1 MKKLI
6 CLILALAVCTVLF
19 AGCGKFDMDNEDL
32 TAYVKL
38 GDITEFTY
46 EEVCRQYEEYRE
58 QLAESTTSFSPA
70 SGYTLDFLVKAELVG
85 EDDSLTEIEKWT
97 HNSDDDYVKE
107 YDVYR
112 NGDYSAFDYALCYK
126 VSDASDSTTTA
137 RSVEIG
143 KEFSFTMELDEDYED
158 ETLAGKTVKF
168 TINVKKALP
177 AVYADTYISDML
189 LAFYNAVSG
198 SKEIIEYG
206 DTVKMDFTGTID
218 GEKFDGGTGED
229 FSIVVGEGEL
239 IKEFEDQLVGHKNR
253 EEFEITVTY
262 PEDYEDEDLAGKEAV
277 FTIKIQDVYND
288 NDLIEDNT
296 PFHSLWELKYAF
308 RVEVYAPFGVADIV
322 YDRSELIAYPEK
334 LLSEFEKI
342 YTNYVNQE
350 IAANIQLY
358 AQYGTVYTKQEMREM
373 LYPDGSDKTYIEES
387 AKRSAYRYI
396 VVKLVQKELGLEYTE
411 EDYQNDLQKM
421 ADEYTAYYG
430 EEYTAKDIEKL
441 FGEQIMRYSF
451 IETLVSETLVERI
464 SDMPEIPQKT
474 SSDS

>member
-1 MKKLI
+1 
-6 CLILALAVCTVLF
+6 
-19 AGCGKFDMDNEDL
+19 
-32 TAYVKL
+32 
-38 GDITEFTY
+38 
-46 EEVCRQYEEYRE
+46 
-58 QLAESTTSFSPA
+58 
-70 SGYTLDFLVKAELVG
+70 
-85 EDDSLTEIEKWT
+85 
-97 HNSDDDYVKE
+97 
-107 YDVYR
+107 
-112 NGDYSAFDYALCYK
+112 
-126 VSDASDSTTTA
+126 
-137 RSVEIG
+137 
-143 KEFSFTMELDEDYED
+143 MELDEDYED

-387 AKRSAYRYI
+387 AKRAAYRYI

-411 EDYQNDLQKM
+411 EDYQKDLQKM

>member
-143 KEFSFTMELDEDYED
+143 K
-158 ETLAGKTVKF
+158 
-168 TINVKKALP
+168 
-177 AVYADTYISDML
+177 
-189 LAFYNAVSG
+189 
-198 SKEIIEYG
+198 
-206 DTVKMDFTGTID
+206 
-218 GEKFDGGTGED
+218 
-229 FSIVVGEGEL
+229 
-239 IKEFEDQLVGHKNR
+239 
-253 EEFEITVTY
+253 Y
-262 PEDYEDEDLAGKEAV
+262 P
-277 FTIKIQDVYND
+277 
-288 NDLIEDNT
+288 
-296 PFHSLWELKYAF
+296 
-308 RVEVYAPFGVADIV
+308 
-322 YDRSELIAYPEK
+322 
-334 LLSEFEKI
+334 
-342 YTNYVNQE
+342 
-350 IAANIQLY
+350 
-358 AQYGTVYTKQEMREM
+358 
-373 LYPDGSDKTYIEES
+373 
-387 AKRSAYRYI
+387 
-396 VVKLVQKELGLEYTE
+396 
-411 EDYQNDLQKM
+411 
-421 ADEYTAYYG
+421 
-430 EEYTAKDIEKL
+430 
-441 FGEQIMRYSF
+441 
-451 IETLVSETLVERI
+451 
-464 SDMPEIPQKT
+464 T
-474 SSDS
+474 SSMISNCGLLN